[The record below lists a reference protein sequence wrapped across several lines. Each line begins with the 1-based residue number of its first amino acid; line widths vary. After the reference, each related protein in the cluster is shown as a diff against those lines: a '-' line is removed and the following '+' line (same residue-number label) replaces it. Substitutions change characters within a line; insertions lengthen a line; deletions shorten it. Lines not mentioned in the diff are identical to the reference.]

1 MQLAKMLKYMRY
13 QVACDIAFVVF
24 MVTWVVTRHVFYG
37 LVCYSVYTDIPKEI
51 TYGCYYGSNGHLRG
65 PVEPPDSFAYLT
77 QPFRDPEGLVC
88 WNNGIKWVFLG
99 MLLSL
104 QVILLVWFGMILRV
118 AWKVVHGGEAE
129 DSRSDDEGECSGE
142 ETDVQEGDEQR
153 LKGKHA
159 FTILGSPP
167 LEEEVGVESI
177 NLCGQRATS
186 PTRRF
191 RKVGGSATGVK
202 LPGHSDRKELLG
214 RIGCDK
220 GA

>member
-1 MQLAKMLKYMRY
+1 MLKYMRY

-24 MVTWVVTRHVFYG
+24 MVTWFVTRHVLYL
-37 LVCYSVYTDIPKEI
+37 LVCHSIYADIPKEI

-65 PVEPPDSFAYLT
+65 PIEPPDSFAHLT

-88 WNNGIKWVFLG
+88 WNNGIKWAFLG

-104 QVILLVWFGMILRV
+104 QVIMLLWFGMILRV
-118 AWKVVHGGEAE
+118 AWKVVKGGEAE
-129 DSRSDDEGECSGE
+129 DSRSDDEGECSDK
-142 ETDVQEGDEQR
+142 ETDGNKGDEQG

-159 FTILGSPP
+159 GTIFDRPP
-167 LEEEVGVESI
+167 LEEEVGVESV
-177 NLCGQRATS
+177 NLCGQRPMS
-186 PTRRF
+186 PTRRY
-191 RKVGGSATGVK
+191 RKVVGSATGVK